1 MKRQFFWVA
10 TVFFFFIAIEKTNA
24 ANANVSFTQFCGF
37 RKCARNEYVLERN
50 SLGDLKKF
58 SQLKWELNPAFYTG
72 IASTLSFDFGKKNR
86 NQIGM
91 QPFFAWF
98 GSFPSGKMY
107 DSDWIDLNDVK
118 NIYSISEN
126 FIDTG
131 LFAGLN
137 LFWKYSPLKI
147 FAFSIEAKF
156 QYDYIHFEA
165 KNGYGWYGDAEHS
178 STGTNV
184 SYDSSAAKFM
194 PSGKLFGIAYKKR
207 LYSTWIS
214 AQAIFFPF
222 NYATLKLG
230 AGISPFA
237 HFSSIDKHYNN
248 NGGNFY
254 RDVANAL
261 FCQGSFFTSIDI
273 HNSLKTL
280 IFSFSANKSF
290 SPMLIGL
297 SYIGNSSAGPFH
309 LNSVKSG
316 GDINYW
322 DFTFSLTI
330 KPSRKTTL

>member
-24 ANANVSFTQFCGF
+24 ANANFSFTQFCGF
-37 RKCARNEYVLERN
+37 RKGAINEYVLEKN
-50 SLGDLKKF
+50 SSGDLKKL

-184 SYDSSAAKFM
+184 SYDSSAAKFIS
-194 PSGKLFGIAYKKR
+194 SGKLFGIAYKKR